1 MPALLTPR
9 RAQRLRNAIIALGAL
24 LWIASLAYPPTETT
38 NLSLSGEW
46 YSIGHRPIWTVL
58 SPPPRRRGLPSYR
71 RPNWPVLLFEW
82 SAIGAVIVIPYWLIG
97 IATSRD
103 PRRCRECGYDLA
115 GLQRESR
122 REVDN
127 SAGVM
132 CPECGCRNG
141 ATVG

>member
-115 GLQRESR
+115 SIAPSQDITQPPNAF
-122 REVDN
+122 VT
-127 SAGVM
+127 
-132 CPECGCRNG
+132 CPECGARQSVLI
-141 ATVG
+141 A